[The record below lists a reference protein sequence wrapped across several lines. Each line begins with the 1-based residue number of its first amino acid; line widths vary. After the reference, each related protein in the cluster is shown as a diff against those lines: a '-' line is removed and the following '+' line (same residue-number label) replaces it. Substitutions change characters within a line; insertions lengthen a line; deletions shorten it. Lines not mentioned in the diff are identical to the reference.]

1 MNADRVARRSSRLDA
16 VEERAC
22 LGRIEHRRL
31 AGFNEVGGAAHRGG
45 RVDRHDLADHQPIE
59 EMPHGGEPLLGGRR
73 RELVARQCLDSG
85 GDMQRL
91 HRGDRLHT
99 DALAPRDE
107 VGSGAAVSASGVRV
121 ADVGREE
128 FEKAELGAGRPGDAQ
143 DRATAQRRHLDGGAR
158 ESGDRN
164 GMTVEPL
171 V

>member
-45 RVDRHDLADHQPIE
+45 RVDRHDLAGHQPVE
-59 EMPHGGEPLLGGRR
+59 QMAQRGQALLDGRGR
-73 RELVARQCLDSG
+73 MFLLLHLDPG